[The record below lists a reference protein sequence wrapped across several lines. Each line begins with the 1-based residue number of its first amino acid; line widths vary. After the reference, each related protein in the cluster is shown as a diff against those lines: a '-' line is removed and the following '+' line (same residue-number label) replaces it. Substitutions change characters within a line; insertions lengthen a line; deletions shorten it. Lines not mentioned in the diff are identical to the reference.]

1 MLKSSDSRPD
11 NGSHRICLPTEKGM
25 AFFAAQSVG
34 WVKPNEDGSYPT
46 DAFNLFWT
54 LFNQSREQGKRAMFE
69 EKCQH
74 DRQKHQKYLEHAVA
88 YLVGILST
96 LFFFGL
102 FVL

>member
-1 MLKSSDSRPD
+1 MRQTTDPRPD
-11 NGSHRICLPTEKGM
+11 NGSQRICLPTEKGM

-34 WVKPNEDGSYPT
+34 WVKPNEDCSYPT

-54 LFNQSREQGKRAMFE
+54 LFNQSREEGKRAMFE
-69 EKCQH
+69 EKRQH
-74 DRQKHQKYLEHAVA
+74 DRQKHQKNLEYAVA